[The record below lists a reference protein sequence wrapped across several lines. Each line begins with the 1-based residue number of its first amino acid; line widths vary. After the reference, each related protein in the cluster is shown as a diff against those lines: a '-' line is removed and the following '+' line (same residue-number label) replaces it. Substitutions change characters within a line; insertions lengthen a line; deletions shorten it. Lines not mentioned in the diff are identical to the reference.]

1 MNNEKTI
8 LYKITQKNFGEKTKD
23 DWNSMLWTN
32 YEYLSVKYKIHFVT
46 GKIEEYDFSLTEKE
60 IEEINKSIES
70 SKESDI
76 NQVAFDGTV
85 WQFKKFENKSTYITI
100 IDIDDLKII
109 NDTLGHLAG
118 DHVLRALVDIL
129 KPNDSNT
136 YICRY
141 GGDEFV
147 VFHNDD
153 IPFEKIIESFK
164 YTSGASFSYG
174 TVCKAPFI
182 IFQDALAEADVHLY
196 QNKKNKEK

>member
-1 MNNEKTI
+1 MV
-8 LYKITQKNFGEKTKD
+8 
-23 DWNSMLWTN
+23 N
-32 YEYLSVKYKIHFVT
+32 YFKYKRLAY
-46 GKIEEYDFSLTEKE
+46 YDMVCGCNNRNFLEDKL
-60 IEEINKSIES
+60 
-70 SKESDI
+70 
-76 NQVAFDGTV
+76 V
-85 WQFKKFENKSTYITI
+85 KKFENKSTYITI

-129 KPNDSNT
+129 KPNDSIT

-147 VFHNDD
+147 VFHNDE

-164 YTSGASFSYG
+164 YTAGASFSYG

-182 IFQDALAEADVHLY
+182 IFQDALADADTRLY
-196 QNKKNKEK
+196 QNKKNKER